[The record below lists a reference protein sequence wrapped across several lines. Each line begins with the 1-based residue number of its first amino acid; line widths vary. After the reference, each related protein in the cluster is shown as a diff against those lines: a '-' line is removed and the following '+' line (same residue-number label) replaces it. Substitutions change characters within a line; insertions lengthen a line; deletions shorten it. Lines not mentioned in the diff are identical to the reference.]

1 MTTNESN
8 FLDELERIIK
18 DRSESNDSEKS
29 YTRELL
35 SSGSDR
41 IAKKVIEES
50 GELAVA
56 YLNNDENKAEIIWE
70 SADLLYHMMVLLR
83 SADVTMNDIS
93 RELEKRHKSDWIM
106 LDNSQ
111 IESFKQKGFLV
122 IRNFFNSDFMNQI
135 LNEVNRLDVLEP
147 EENGPMKYYEES
159 QINKNEMLL
168 IRIEK
173 FIETSPLLKSV
184 VYNESMIEVIKD
196 WGIFSK
202 FFKSCLV
209 SFGKQ

>member
-35 SSGSDR
+35 SSGRDR

-56 YLNNDENKAEIIWE
+56 YLNNDASRDEIIWE
-70 SADLLYHMMVLLR
+70 SADLLYHMMVLLH

-93 RELEKRHKSDWIM
+93 TELKKRNKS
-106 LDNSQ
+106 
-111 IESFKQKGFLV
+111 K
-122 IRNFFNSDFMNQI
+122 
-135 LNEVNRLDVLEP
+135 
-147 EENGPMKYYEES
+147 
-159 QINKNEMLL
+159 
-168 IRIEK
+168 
-173 FIETSPLLKSV
+173 
-184 VYNESMIEVIKD
+184 
-196 WGIFSK
+196 
-202 FFKSCLV
+202 
-209 SFGKQ
+209 